1 MATSDLMTTVELIR
15 NFWPD
20 LSFDKEDLQ
29 SGRPDFVTRFYTAFV
44 AELNDKL
51 SYLIN
56 EELVGDEFD
65 NIQETDKEV
74 ILYCKV
80 AKIFK
85 KMEYYSLHLIDF
97 YNQNPKKMYPFIKFS
112 IHFVI
117 YVNNYLDEIFNI
129 VNDNFKKLGDCQNLK
144 ALKQQYLQETAENA
158 ENLARAQ
165 DTYEILKVKFE
176 QVKKTHEKM
185 RKDQDKLEQIH
196 SEKKAEAKRLRNEV
210 DNLEYEL
217 LLLEGKE
224 RNLKDRIITE
234 KDFEA
239 LKNTEKSLQTELEEL
254 CSEDFDTDIDKTIQ
268 DVKRLEDCAKNLE
281 SLNFNVLHVT
291 TVEHLKQQ
299 HTLHQGEQ
307 KKLTDEVKSLNTRIV
322 AKTKQVEQWK
332 ELLDM
337 AQTMNTE
344 LTNKLALEM
353 ERQEEQIKS
362 KSAEC
367 ASKLEEHHRLKT
379 EIKELKEEIAKI
391 EEDERRLNDTVAE
404 EYQKILQADQQT
416 TEKFYNMLVNLRK
429 HQ

>member
-1 MATSDLMTTVELIR
+1 
-15 NFWPD
+15 
-20 LSFDKEDLQ
+20 
-29 SGRPDFVTRFYTAFV
+29 
-44 AELNDKL
+44 
-51 SYLIN
+51 
-56 EELVGDEFD
+56 
-65 NIQETDKEV
+65 
-74 ILYCKV
+74 
-80 AKIFK
+80 
-85 KMEYYSLHLIDF
+85 
-97 YNQNPKKMYPFIKFS
+97 
-112 IHFVI
+112 
-117 YVNNYLDEIFNI
+117 
-129 VNDNFKKLGDCQNLK
+129 
-144 ALKQQYLQETAENA
+144 
-158 ENLARAQ
+158 
-165 DTYEILKVKFE
+165 
-176 QVKKTHEKM
+176 M

-224 RNLKDRIITE
+224 RNLKDHIITE

-391 EEDERRLNDTVAE
+391 EEDERRLNDTIAE

-416 TEKFYNMLVNLRK
+416 TETFYNMLVNLKK